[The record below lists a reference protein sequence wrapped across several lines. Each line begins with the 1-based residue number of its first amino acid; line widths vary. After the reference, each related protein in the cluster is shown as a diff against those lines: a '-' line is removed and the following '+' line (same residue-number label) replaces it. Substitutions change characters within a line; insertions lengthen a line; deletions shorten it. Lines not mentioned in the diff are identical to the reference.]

1 MIKSDKLIYS
11 FLILSLIA
19 IIYIFYQ
26 SLSEDKVELKIY
38 DEKESSAKKIERKN
52 LSKKENIIENIE
64 YYSIDN
70 YGNKFEVNA
79 KEGITNKKNINEVLL
94 KNVEAKIIL
103 SNLQVINIT
112 SNSATYNKENLMTNF
127 REKVNIKYLN
137 HEITSEELN
146 LYFKS
151 KVATVSNN
159 VIYKGLN
166 TNMQTDNIKIDFN
179 NKSSKI
185 FMNSKD
191 KKIKINTGY

>member
-1 MIKSDKLIYS
+1 M
-11 FLILSLIA
+11 
-19 IIYIFYQ
+19 
-26 SLSEDKVELKIY
+26 
-38 DEKESSAKKIERKN
+38 
-52 LSKKENIIENIE
+52 
-64 YYSIDN
+64 
-70 YGNKFEVNA
+70 
-79 KEGITNKKNINEVLL
+79 
-94 KNVEAKIIL
+94 

-112 SNSATYNKENLMTNF
+112 SNSANYNKENLMTNF

>member
-1 MIKSDKLIYS
+1 
-11 FLILSLIA
+11 
-19 IIYIFYQ
+19 
-26 SLSEDKVELKIY
+26 
-38 DEKESSAKKIERKN
+38 
-52 LSKKENIIENIE
+52 
-64 YYSIDN
+64 
-70 YGNKFEVNA
+70 
-79 KEGITNKKNINEVLL
+79 
-94 KNVEAKIIL
+94 
-103 SNLQVINIT
+103 
-112 SNSATYNKENLMTNF
+112 MTNF

-191 KKIKINTGY
+191 KKIKINSNY

>member
-1 MIKSDKLIYS
+1 M
-11 FLILSLIA
+11 
-19 IIYIFYQ
+19 
-26 SLSEDKVELKIY
+26 
-38 DEKESSAKKIERKN
+38 
-52 LSKKENIIENIE
+52 
-64 YYSIDN
+64 
-70 YGNKFEVNA
+70 
-79 KEGITNKKNINEVLL
+79 
-94 KNVEAKIIL
+94 

-112 SNSATYNKENLMTNF
+112 SNSANYNKENLMTNF

-191 KKIKINTGY
+191 KKVKINSNY

>member
-52 LSKKENIIENIE
+52 LSEKENIIENIE

-79 KEGITNKKNINEVLL
+79 KEGITNKKNINEVFL
-94 KNVEAKIIL
+94 KYVEAKIIL

-112 SNSATYNKENLMTNF
+112 SNSANYNKENLMTNF

-191 KKIKINTGY
+191 KKIKINTGN

>member
-26 SLSEDKVELKIY
+26 SLREDKVELKIY
-38 DEKESSAKKIERKN
+38 DEKESSAKKIEQKN
-52 LSKKENIIENIE
+52 LSEKENIIENIE

>member
-1 MIKSDKLIYS
+1 M
-11 FLILSLIA
+11 
-19 IIYIFYQ
+19 
-26 SLSEDKVELKIY
+26 
-38 DEKESSAKKIERKN
+38 
-52 LSKKENIIENIE
+52 
-64 YYSIDN
+64 
-70 YGNKFEVNA
+70 
-79 KEGITNKKNINEVLL
+79 
-94 KNVEAKIIL
+94 